1 VGLRRWLP
9 RRGLEQLTVLTN
21 VRRIDP
27 VSFVATQLGAR
38 EVSNLGGIGDADN
51 MTGLVQRIC
60 DAETVAPS
68 GFQTGVDTLDVLR
81 NQPIQEKAE
90 RVNDFETAR
99 NVSMTL
105 RQPGVEFKLGCLGS
119 SAGPHSSVKYNKATC
134 TTWQSLAE
142 ENVGLK
148 GARCARI
155 ASGD

>member
-1 VGLRRWLP
+1 MTKVTKPSTGNPGALP
-9 RRGLEQLTVLTN
+9 ANERDKRDRTEIVL
-21 VRRIDP
+21 
-27 VSFVATQLGAR
+27 
-38 EVSNLGGIGDADN
+38 
-51 MTGLVQRIC
+51 LV
-60 DAETVAPS
+60 
-68 GFQTGVDTLDVLR
+68 FL
-81 NQPIQEKAE
+81 
-90 RVNDFETAR
+90 FR

-119 SAGPHSSVKYNKATC
+119 SAGPHSSVKYNKATY

>member
-1 VGLRRWLP
+1 MSPRQLAHPVFEPDDGL
-9 RRGLEQLTVLTN
+9 
-21 VRRIDP
+21 
-27 VSFVATQLGAR
+27 F
-38 EVSNLGGIGDADN
+38 
-51 MTGLVQRIC
+51 
-60 DAETVAPS
+60 
-68 GFQTGVDTLDVLR
+68 
-81 NQPIQEKAE
+81 
-90 RVNDFETAR
+90 R

-105 RQPGVEFKLGCLGS
+105 RQSGVEFKLGCLGS

>member
-1 VGLRRWLP
+1 MDCLRWKAQGP
-9 RRGLEQLTVLTN
+9 DSRGRL
-21 VRRIDP
+21 
-27 VSFVATQLGAR
+27 AG
-38 EVSNLGGIGDADN
+38 
-51 MTGLVQRIC
+51 
-60 DAETVAPS
+60 
-68 GFQTGVDTLDVLR
+68 
-81 NQPIQEKAE
+81 
-90 RVNDFETAR
+90 R

-105 RQPGVEFKLGCLGS
+105 RQPGVEFKLECLGS

>member
-1 VGLRRWLP
+1 
-9 RRGLEQLTVLTN
+9 
-21 VRRIDP
+21 
-27 VSFVATQLGAR
+27 
-38 EVSNLGGIGDADN
+38 
-51 MTGLVQRIC
+51 M
-60 DAETVAPS
+60 
-68 GFQTGVDTLDVLR
+68 
-81 NQPIQEKAE
+81 
-90 RVNDFETAR
+90 R